1 MAQKAVSNLWRFLR
15 GWGVFKGRK
24 LIGCATWTE
33 IQQFGLVV
41 EPIMTN
47 VQRPLRNFLIFTK
60 FSTQNLSINRK
71 KISGRKNLTFK
82 CIDMLLSKWSNAR
95 SSGYKDSF
103 KMISR
108 FEISSL
114 VAILVV
120 FTMSLVQIIV
130 MNVSP
135 CVNWVNPSV
144 TQVKIGNFY

>member
-1 MAQKAVSNLWRFLR
+1 
-15 GWGVFKGRK
+15 
-24 LIGCATWTE
+24 
-33 IQQFGLVV
+33 
-41 EPIMTN
+41 
-47 VQRPLRNFLIFTK
+47 
-60 FSTQNLSINRK
+60 
-71 KISGRKNLTFK
+71 
-82 CIDMLLSKWSNAR
+82 MLLSKWSNAR